1 MSAVSTPPVEEETE
15 TFSDLDKKAM
25 DRDLE
30 IFKNHNIRDKKKHR
44 VCFVV
49 SNLDKGMT

>member
-1 MSAVSTPPVEEETE
+1 MSAISTPRGEEETE
-15 TFSDLDKKAM
+15 TFSDLEKKGD

-30 IFKNHNIRDKKKHR
+30 IFKNHEIRDKKRHR

-49 SNLDKGMT
+49 SQLDKNMT